1 MSVVLKR
8 CIYMLV
14 VEFGIGMVIITIL
27 IIFFSFRLFPFL
39 FLFLRSLNVY
49 VVEMDVL

>member
-14 VEFGIGMVIITIL
+14 VEFGIGMVIITIFDYFFFL
-27 IIFFSFRLFPFL
+27 PFVSFSFSFFEIIEC
-39 FLFLRSLNVY
+39 VCG
-49 VVEMDVL
+49 